1 LLDVEAEIADRTA
14 SVSDVSD
21 REVDPMGLR
30 RALASFLTG
39 VTVVTTVDPGGRPRG
54 MTANSFTSVSLD
66 PPLILV
72 CIDRLA
78 ASHDAFLAADGF
90 VVNVLADAQLE
101 VAQRFASKRPDKFL
115 GLLTAPGHSGAPIL
129 DESVAWL
136 DCRSYDKRTVGDHTV
151 LIGQVVRFARY
162 PRRPLGFCQGGYVSL
177 SPERTLDE
185 TGVASGATIAWV
197 VEVAE
202 QVPLAPRGAGWTLPS
217 TRPTQAH
224 LDDRSLRASAFDA
237 VGLDV
242 DVPLLFSVYDDG
254 DRLTLVYR
262 AHASNPAAEVGEG
275 VTLFPVTEMPWEAI
289 EEDHTAS
296 VLRRYLWERAADR
309 FGIYTGSAESG
320 RVAAVGPDIRG
331 WDEYINEV
339 TR

>member
-1 LLDVEAEIADRTA
+1 MTGAAR
-14 SVSDVSD
+14 
-21 REVDPMGLR
+21 VDPIDLR

-39 VTVVTTVDPGGRPRG
+39 VTVATTLDEEGRPRG

-66 PPLILV
+66 PPLILICV
-72 CIDRLA
+72 DRQA
-78 ASHDAFLAADGF
+78 ASHPAFEAADGF

-101 VAQRFASKRPDKFL
+101 VAQRFATKRPDKFS
-115 GLLTAPGHSGAPIL
+115 GLDTSKGHSGAPIL
-129 DESVAWL
+129 EDSVAWL
-136 DCRSYDKRTVGDHTV
+136 DCRTYDKQTVGDHTV
-151 LIGQVVRFARY
+151 LIGQVVDFARY

-185 TGVASGATIAWV
+185 TGVSTGTTIAWV
-197 VEVAE
+197 VEIAE

-217 TRPTQAH
+217 THATPAR
-224 LDDRSLRASAFDA
+224 LDDRSLRAAALAA
-237 VGLDV
+237 VGFDV
-242 DVPLLFSVYDDG
+242 DVPLLFSVYDDEE
-254 DRLTLVYR
+254 RLTLVYR
-262 AHASNPAAEVGEG
+262 AHASDPAAEVTEG
-275 VTLFPVTEMPWEAI
+275 VTLFPVMQMPWSAI

-320 RVAAVGPDIRG
+320 RVATVGPDIRG
-331 WDEYINEV
+331 WDEYIREV